1 MSGGRGIR
9 TALLVAGALVLS
21 GVAVA
26 TAPDNDEIIGAI
38 PTTAA
43 IGAEAVTRQFSATV
57 NSVSLADSLDI
68 SYGGGDFRVVNTE
81 LPTDGVWVVL
91 DLSITTRYRA
101 ELLQYS
107 ELVIDGVSYRA
118 SNLLPSP
125 VVSES
130 RFGPGIAVRGP
141 FVFEIP
147 RDIARSDA
155 AANAVIVLQ
164 AELAPQVE
172 GVTHHPVDLTALDH
186 ESTVVL
192 EGARIVGAS

>member
-9 TALLVAGALVLS
+9 TALLVTAALVLS

-38 PTTAA
+38 PTTAV
-43 IGAEAVTRQFSATV
+43 IGSEAVTRQFTATV
-57 NSVSLADSLDI
+57 HEVSLADALDI
-68 SYGGGDFRVVNTE
+68 SYGDGGFRVVNTE
-81 LPTDGVWVVL
+81 LPTDGVWVVI
-91 DLSITTRYRA
+91 DLGLTTRYRA

-107 ELVIDGVSYRA
+107 QLMIGGISYRA

-125 VVSES
+125 AVSES

-141 FVFEIP
+141 MAFEIP
-147 RDIARSDA
+147 RDVAESDA
-155 AANAVIVLQ
+155 AKHAVIVLQ